1 MDYRLDRVYPR
12 ARINFQDVEGES
24 VNVILI
30 VQVEREI
37 KYWAA
42 LGLAIP

>member
-1 MDYRLDRVYPR
+1 MTHQLDRVYPR

-30 VQVEREI
+30 VQVERGINYTTLGIEI
-37 KYWAA
+37 
-42 LGLAIP
+42 P